1 MPSPMLS
8 FIVPAYNEEA
18 HLAPTLQAIHAAAK
32 ESGHPYELIVVNDGS
47 NDATAQLAAEA
58 GAIVE
63 SVKFRHIAAVRN
75 RGAKVSSGRILF
87 FIDADTRISPEL
99 VRGAVQAIEAGAV
112 GGGAPVRLE
121 AWYGLG
127 GAAFTW
133 VWNLVSRIRKWAAGC
148 FVYVERG
155 AFEAVGGFDEQYF
168 AAEEVQLSKALN
180 RQGRMV
186 ILRTPVITSGRKIKT
201 HTIWDSVKILFRML
215 VTWGGSLRKREGLEF
230 WYGERKN

>member
-1 MPSPMLS
+1 MPTHMLS

-18 HLAPTLQAIHAAAK
+18 YLAPTLEAIHAAARRT
-32 ESGHPYELIVVNDGS
+32 GRPYELIVVNDGS
-47 NDATAQLAAEA
+47 TDQTGRLAAQA

-63 SVKFRHIAAVRN
+63 TVKLRHIAAVRN
-75 RGAKVSSGRILF
+75 RGAKISSGQILF

-99 VRGAVQAIEAGAV
+99 VQGAIEAIEAGAV

-127 GAAFTW
+127 GAAFTG

-148 FVYVERG
+148 FVFVERK
-155 AFEAVGGFDEQYF
+155 AFMAAGGFDEQYF

-186 ILRTPVITSGRKIKT
+186 ILRTPVITSGRKIKS